1 MEKFGGLLKVISN
14 GSYLDLKLI
23 SVIKLFTQ
31 VKKVTF
37 LSEYIFICNDVRF
50 SFSFFFF
57 LFCYF
62 HWLSDVW

>member
-50 SFSFFFF
+50 SFSFFCFVTF
-57 LFCYF
+57 IG
-62 HWLSDVW
+62 